1 MDDGSDSYPGSVVT
15 RFGKESQ
22 MLTTGLERLLR
33 HPQLLAQSG
42 NLALLYNQ
50 ASTDSRL
57 RPAPDL
63 LNNAFPG
70 RLKVLLGPQHGVAGI
85 EQANMVETGHAIH
98 PLLGIP
104 VFSLYSE
111 IRKPT
116 ASMLK
121 DIDTVIIDL
130 QDVGTRVYTFAA
142 TAMHIMEACAEADIA
157 VLILDRPNPIDG
169 RDIEGNLLDEEFS
182 SFVGPY
188 PIPMRH
194 GLTLGELMH
203 LYNEEHGIKCS
214 LRVIPMAGWDRD
226 MYFEHTG
233 LPWVLPSPN
242 MPLIETALVYPG
254 QVILEGTN
262 LSEGRGTTRPFE
274 IFGAP
279 YIEPRALI
287 EAIEPETLQG
297 VILRETGF
305 SPTFDKWAGQLCKGF
320 QIHVQDRRIYRPYR
334 CSLAI
339 IAAILKLYPQDFKW
353 IEPPYE
359 YVSDKLPI
367 DVIIGDSKIRMDLEQ
382 GRSVSDMEKEW
393 QQELNKWIKIRSR
406 FLLYP
411 V

>member
-1 MDDGSDSYPGSVVT
+1 VVT

-22 MLTTGLERLLR
+22 MLTTGLERILR
-33 HPQLLAQSG
+33 HPQVLAQSG
-42 NLALLYNQ
+42 NLGLLYNQ
-50 ASTDSRL
+50 ASVDSNL

-70 RLKVLLGPQHGVAGI
+70 RLKVLFGPQHGVAGI
-85 EQANMVETGHAIH
+85 EQANMIETGHAIH
-98 PLLGIP
+98 PLLGIS

-121 DIDTVIIDL
+121 DIDTV
-130 QDVGTRVYTFAA
+130 T
-142 TAMHIMEACAEADIA
+142 A

-169 RDIEGNLLDEEFS
+169 RNIEGNLLNEEFS
-182 SFVGPY
+182 SFVGPH

-203 LYNEEHGIKCS
+203 LYNEEHGIKCR

-226 MYFEHTG
+226 MYFENTG

-242 MPLIETALVYPG
+242 MPLVETALVYPG
-254 QVILEGTN
+254 QVMLEGTN

-279 YIEPRALI
+279 YIEPKALF
-287 EAIEPETLQG
+287 EAIEAETLKG

-305 SPTFDKWAGQLCKGF
+305 IPTFDKWAGQLCKGF
-320 QIHVQDRRIYRPYR
+320 QIHVQDRRIYRPYK

-339 IAAILKLYPQDFKW
+339 IAATLKLYPQQFNW

-382 GRSVSDMEKEW
+382 GRSVSDMGKEW